1 MEIAVFGAG
10 ALGSLVGGLLTREH
24 AVTLVGREPHV
35 TAVREDGLQVTGA
48 VETTVSP
55 RATTAGTGLDV
66 DLAVVTVKADDTT
79 RAGEQ
84 LATGDVELVWS
95 LTNGLVEER
104 LSASLGDRVLA
115 GTATYGAELPE
126 PGVVRC
132 TGVGELRVGELARDG
147 GDTGHDTGDEPSR
160 RARRVAAACRAA
172 GLSATADPQM
182 ARRRWRK
189 LAVNAGI
196 NAVTALAR
204 AENAAVVTGP
214 AATVAERAAR
224 ETARV
229 ARAEGLS
236 LADETAVA
244 AVEEVASATAD
255 NRSSTLQDV
264 LAGRPTEVDA
274 INGAVVRRGEAAGVD
289 TPTNRTLTE
298 LLRAWEAANAADD
311 G

>member
-1 MEIAVFGAG
+1 MDVVVFGAG

-24 AVTLVGREPHV
+24 AVTLVGRDPHV
-35 TAVREDGLQVTGA
+35 AAVRENGLRVTGA
-48 VETTVSP
+48 VETTVHP
-55 RATTAGTGLDV
+55 RATTDGTELDA
-66 DLAVVTVKADDTT
+66 DLAVVTVKAGDTAT
-79 RAGEQ
+79 AAEQ
-84 LATGDVELVWS
+84 LATGEIELVWS

-104 LSASLGDRVLA
+104 LHDSLGDRVLA

-132 TGVGELRVGELARDG
+132 TGVGELHVGELAC
-147 GDTGHDTGDEPSR
+147 GDASDDTDATPSR
-160 RARRVAAACRAA
+160 RVRRVAAACRAA
-172 GLSATADPQM
+172 GLSTTADPQM

-204 AENAAVVTGP
+204 VENAGVLSEP
-214 AATVAERAAR
+214 AAAVAARAAR

-229 ARAEGLS
+229 ARESGVDLT
-236 LADETAVA
+236 DETAVA
-244 AVEEVASATAD
+244 AVREVASATAD
-255 NRSSTLQDV
+255 NRSSTYQDV

-289 TPTNRTLTE
+289 TPTNRTLAE
-298 LLRAWEAANAADD
+298 LLRAWETANADRS
-311 G
+311 